1 MTNDLKKYDV
11 RTKVILTIRGVS
23 VPVTLEDFEIEGE
36 DQGAVA
42 NDIIACI
49 NVANVEK
56 RIERMAI
63 KESKEPDSEE

>member
-1 MTNDLKKYDV
+1 MTKDLKKYDI
-11 RTKVILTIRGVS
+11 RTRVALTIRGKT
-23 VPVTLEDFEIEGE
+23 VPITLEDFEIEGE

-56 RIERMAI
+56 RIERMVI
-63 KESKEPDSEE
+63 KES